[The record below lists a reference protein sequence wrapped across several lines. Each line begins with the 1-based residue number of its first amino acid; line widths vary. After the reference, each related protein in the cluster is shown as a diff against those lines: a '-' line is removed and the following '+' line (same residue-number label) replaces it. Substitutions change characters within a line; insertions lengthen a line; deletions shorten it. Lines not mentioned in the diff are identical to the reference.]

1 MALGGHL
8 VSVHSQEEQK
18 FVGDLRPANK
28 PVMWMG
34 GSDTVE
40 KLWVWSDGTTFEFTF
55 WDRGE
60 PNNELEEDCLTMRGN
75 KWNGEWN
82 DKSCDN
88 KFMFFCKTR
97 VWSTI
102 PDVKHKK
109 GILYD
114 IILWNMIWYTMF
126 CFRVL

>member
-40 KLWVWSDGTTFEFTF
+40 KKWVWSDGSSFGYTF
-55 WDRGE
+55 WGDGE
-60 PNNELEEDCLTMRGN
+60 PNNQHGREDCLMMRGN
-75 KWNGEWN
+75 KWNEEWN
-82 DKSCDN
+82 DTKCIFKKMFMCKKS
-88 KFMFFCKTR
+88 FF
-97 VWSTI
+97 
-102 PDVKHKK
+102 
-109 GILYD
+109 
-114 IILWNMIWYTMF
+114 
-126 CFRVL
+126 